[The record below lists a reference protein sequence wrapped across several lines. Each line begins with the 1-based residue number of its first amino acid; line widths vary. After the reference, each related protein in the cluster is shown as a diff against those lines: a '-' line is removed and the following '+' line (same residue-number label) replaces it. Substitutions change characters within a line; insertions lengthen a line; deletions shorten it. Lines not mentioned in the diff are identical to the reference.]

1 MNQPRVPKSLPE
13 DENMDPVGL
22 PYPEQEDPSTP
33 EDGNDPPHPPFS
45 PSREPDI
52 PEDAEFE
59 RVIQPEPP
67 NV

>member
-22 PYPEQEDPSTP
+22 PYLEQEDPSTP

-52 PEDAEFE
+52 PEDSEFE
-59 RVIQPEPP
+59 RVTQPEPP